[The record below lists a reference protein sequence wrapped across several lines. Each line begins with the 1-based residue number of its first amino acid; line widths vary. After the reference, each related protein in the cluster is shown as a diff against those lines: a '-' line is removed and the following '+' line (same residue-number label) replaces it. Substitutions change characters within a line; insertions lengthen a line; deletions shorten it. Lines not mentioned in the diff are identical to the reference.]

1 MKTERLFFAYTRV
14 CILFLLCVF
23 AHGAFAQ
30 SDAGAKLNPWFS
42 QLDLSFASG
51 GTYANIKESHDN
63 KKYTIEEA
71 RDIILE
77 NLSILRKRLY
87 RCFEKSIF

>member
-1 MKTERLFFAYTRV
+1 MKIYHKYHDLRRKILGLGKDYT
-14 CILFLLCVF
+14 
-23 AHGAFAQ
+23 
-30 SDAGAKLNPWFS
+30 SY
-42 QLDLSFASG
+42 DL
-51 GTYANIKESHDN
+51 YVNIIESHDN